1 MEFWKSSRLATSII
15 SKNHTSVIDTDE
27 LNETKKKG
35 GYAMMLPMSNWTDT
49 SIRGYANST
58 SVNAGSSILLYVATS
73 QATYT
78 MEVYRMGWYG
88 GTGARLL
95 QSVTG
100 LKGIN
105 QPVPV
110 PQATTGLIEAN
121 WQSTYTLQTNGSWV
135 SGSYLVKL
143 IAANGTVGYIIFVL
157 RNDGVA
163 ADLVYQLPL
172 NTYQA
177 YNDWGGKSLYDY
189 NSDGGRAYKVSYDRP
204 YADDGTGLFFAGD
217 YGMIRWMESNGYN
230 VTYATSIDT
239 VTNPNLL
246 SGRKVFVS
254 NYHDE
259 YWSKPM
265 RDNLMNA
272 FNQGKSLAFFS
283 ANNIYWQARF
293 ENSTSGVA
301 NRVMTCYK
309 DVTLDPVA
317 KTTPALATINWRDAP
332 VSQPEN
338 ALLGVMYES
347 QFGGGNTF
355 PWVVSNANSWVYS
368 GTGLKNGDAINGLV
382 GYEYD
387 KVWNNG
393 LTPAGLTSL
402 SNSPIVDAYGVSSF
416 ANGSVYQAANK
427 AFVFTAGTIYWA
439 WKLDNNDYQH
449 HGVDWRVQ
457 QMTANVLGT
466 MVSGTIP
473 PLAPSPTA
481 VPSNPAGTST
491 IYDEVL
497 ASGWA
502 DWSWGGTIKLTDTLH
517 PYTGKTD
524 ISWAPSSY
532 GAVSLSNT
540 SGGVTTVGYRSLSF
554 ALQAS
559 AANESASINV
569 VDGSGY
575 NLNALALVN
584 YGGNPVV
591 GSYKKYTIPLIDL
604 GAYNTTL
611 KGIQISNQTNKA
623 EPVMYIDTILL
634 DTGNAVTTTPTA
646 VAASPTVVAASPTAV
661 AASPTVVATTPTV
674 VAASPTAVAATPTP
688 GSGYSAYDEGLAS
701 GWQDWSWSSTV
712 NVADTSNPYSG
723 QRDIAWTPTSAYA
736 GLYLA
741 NPGGLSMNGYSTLT
755 FAMKASAANESA
767 SVSLIDASN
776 TTLATLPLASYG
788 GDPVQGSYKV
798 YSITLANFNAVN
810 KTISAI
816 QISNQTSGAQPT
828 MYVDRVVFV

>member
-1 MEFWKSSRLATSII
+1 
-15 SKNHTSVIDTDE
+15 
-27 LNETKKKG
+27 
-35 GYAMMLPMSNWTDT
+35 MMLPMSNWTDT

-569 VDGSGY
+569 VDGFGY

-646 VAASPTVVAASPTAV
+646 VAASPTVVAASPTAVAASPTAVAASPTVVAASPTVVAASPTAV